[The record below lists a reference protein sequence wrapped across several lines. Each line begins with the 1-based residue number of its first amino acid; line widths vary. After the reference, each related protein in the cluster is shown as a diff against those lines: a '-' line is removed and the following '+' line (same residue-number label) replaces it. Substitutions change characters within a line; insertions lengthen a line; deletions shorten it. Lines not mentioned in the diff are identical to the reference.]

1 MSYPRT
7 RGISLVRTIKVTKPN
22 RKEPEFIQK
31 QFMVRCNASI
41 PMDHK
46 NFQNQYL
53 YEDGVPEQHLPKPV
67 QKKPQEKGKKK
78 LDKWKKNL
86 L

>member
-1 MSYPRT
+1 
-7 RGISLVRTIKVTKPN
+7 
-22 RKEPEFIQK
+22 
-31 QFMVRCNASI
+31 MVRCNASI
-41 PMDHK
+41 PLTHK
-46 NFQNQYL
+46 DFQNQYL

-67 QKKPQEKGKKK
+67 QKKSQEKGKKK

>member
-1 MSYPRT
+1 MSYPKT

-31 QFMVRCNASI
+31 QFTVRCNASI

-53 YEDGVPEQHLPKPV
+53 YEDIAPEQKPV

>member
-1 MSYPRT
+1 MSYIRT

-31 QFMVRCNASI
+31 QFTVRCNASI

-53 YEDGVPEQHLPKPV
+53 YEDIAPEQKPV

>member
-1 MSYPRT
+1 MSLPKT
-7 RGISLVRTIKVTKPN
+7 RGISLVRTLKVTKPN
-22 RKEPEFIQK
+22 RKEPEYIQK

-46 NFQNQYL
+46 DFQSQYL
-53 YEDGVPEQHLPKPV
+53 YEDVAPEQKPV
-67 QKKPQEKGKKK
+67 QKKSQEKGKKK
-78 LDKWKKNL
+78 LDKWKKAL

>member
-1 MSYPRT
+1 MSLPKT

-41 PMDHK
+41 PLTHK
-46 NFQNQYL
+46 DFQNQYL
-53 YEDGVPEQHLPKPV
+53 YEDGVPEQKPV
-67 QKKPQEKGKKK
+67 QKKSQEKGKKK

>member
-1 MSYPRT
+1 MSLPKT
-7 RGISLVRTIKVTKPN
+7 RGISLVRTIRVTVPN
-22 RKEPEFIQK
+22 RKEPDFIQK

-46 NFQNQYL
+46 DFQNQYL
-53 YEDGVPEQHLPKPV
+53 FEEAEKPV
-67 QKKPQEKGKKK
+67 QPQKPKKFTDQKGKKK
-78 LDKWKKNL
+78 LDKWKKVL

>member
-1 MSYPRT
+1 MSYTRT

-31 QFMVRCNASI
+31 QFTVRCNASI

-53 YEDGVPEQHLPKPV
+53 YEDIAPEQKPV